1 MTWQKFLVQGF
12 LWGKGFIIDS
22 FGGFSEVPRVV
33 MLLGYL
39 ACIIVPYLI
48 GSINSAIIVSKLLY
62 HEDIRQHGSGNAG
75 MTNMFRVYGK
85 KAGLLTLLGD
95 ALKALAA
102 VVFGSVVM
110 GVAFGGAYVAGF
122 FCVIGH
128 VFPIF
133 FKFKGGKG
141 VIVSAITI
149 LCTSPIVFFILI
161 LIFAL
166 ITGATRYV
174 SLGSVTCAFF
184 YPMVLSVF
192 VKFIVP
198 TVFSILLAVLVIV
211 MHKSNIERL
220 FAGKENKIS
229 FHRKDKD
236 K

>member
-48 GSINSAIIVSKLLY
+48 GSINSAIVVSKLLY

-95 ALKALAA
+95 ALKALVA

-110 GVAFGGAYVAGF
+110 GVAFGGAYVTGDDSTLR
-122 FCVIGH
+122 IGD
-128 VFPIF
+128 
-133 FKFKGGKG
+133 
-141 VIVSAITI
+141 A
-149 LCTSPIVFFILI
+149 
-161 LIFAL
+161 
-166 ITGATRYV
+166 
-174 SLGSVTCAFF
+174 SVRKR
-184 YPMVLSVF
+184 PWG
-192 VKFIVP
+192 
-198 TVFSILLAVLVIV
+198 
-211 MHKSNIERL
+211 RL
-220 FAGKENKIS
+220 
-229 FHRKDKD
+229 R
-236 K
+236 